1 MSFLNILTSHTL
13 KNSSN
18 MEDEMLEK
26 KNKGPQQRE
35 ERATIPAET

>member
-1 MSFLNILTSHTL
+1 
-13 KNSSN
+13 

-26 KNKGPQQRE
+26 KNKGPLQRE